1 MPAGRAERIAR
12 LGSLLAGIAGE
23 TALEALRR
31 AAGRGNPDRGLLVN
45 PANARRLVDT
55 LADLRGA
62 ALKLGQLL
70 SMQGQDLLPAP
81 LLEILSELQDQ
92 ARLMPEAQVRG
103 VLSHELGDVWE
114 QAFAEF
120 DFEPLAA
127 ASIGQVHAAEA
138 ADGRDLAVKVQ
149 YPGVARSI
157 AADVDNLVAIL
168 RMTRL
173 LPPEMDL
180 EALGSEVKRELRRE
194 TDYAREARSTERYRE
209 LVGGDAGVFVPR
221 VHPDLSTRRVLATDR
236 VRALP
241 IEDLRSREHS
251 QERRDAMGERLL
263 GLVFREL
270 FEFRFVQTDPN
281 FANYLFEPK
290 HERLALLDFGAVRSL
305 SRRFSVAY
313 RKLVIAAVEG
323 DVGRVVSI
331 GEEMG
336 LLAGTESASARR
348 AFVELC
354 ELVAEPL
361 RSVGGYDFAGG
372 GLADRVRGL
381 GVDAY
386 ARRGLPRAPTELI
399 LVHRKIAGS
408 YLLLA
413 HIGARVDCGA
423 LYRSSLL

>member
-157 AADVDNLVAIL
+157 AADVD
-168 RMTRL
+168 
-173 LPPEMDL
+173 
-180 EALGSEVKRELRRE
+180 SLRR
-194 TDYAREARSTERYRE
+194 A
-209 LVGGDAGVFVPR
+209 
-221 VHPDLSTRRVLATDR
+221 
-236 VRALP
+236 VRAAFSAVKTAESCPVTLGTVITSVP
-241 IEDLRSREHS
+241 IGWIRT
-251 QERRDAMGERLL
+251 
-263 GLVFREL
+263 F
-270 FEFRFVQTDPN
+270 
-281 FANYLFEPK
+281 
-290 HERLALLDFGAVRSL
+290 
-305 SRRFSVAY
+305 
-313 RKLVIAAVEG
+313 
-323 DVGRVVSI
+323 
-331 GEEMG
+331 
-336 LLAGTESASARR
+336 
-348 AFVELC
+348 
-354 ELVAEPL
+354 
-361 RSVGGYDFAGG
+361 
-372 GLADRVRGL
+372 
-381 GVDAY
+381 
-386 ARRGLPRAPTELI
+386 
-399 LVHRKIAGS
+399 
-408 YLLLA
+408 
-413 HIGARVDCGA
+413 
-423 LYRSSLL
+423 